1 VYEVRED
8 VAPAGRHSSQVDVTG
23 MTGPDA
29 VAAGDGNRDGVGGDL
44 AVGVGTVGFQEI
56 VGATRV
62 EGGIVVG
69 EGGWSTAR

>member
-1 VYEVRED
+1 
-8 VAPAGRHSSQVDVTG
+8 